1 LACLTAYE
9 WPGNVRELDNVVQRA
24 LVLGRSE
31 RIELAQL
38 PADLRGGSPLV
49 AVPTATLSPGADMV
63 AVESLEL
70 AAAVEAVETRYIA
83 EALRRS
89 GDNKRRAAAMLGISE
104 RSLWYKLER
113 GRG

>member
-1 LACLTAYE
+1 
-9 WPGNVRELDNVVQRA
+9 VRELDNVVQRA
-24 LVLGRSE
+24 LVLGRGE

-38 PADLRGGSPLV
+38 PADLRGGNSVLP
-49 AVPTATLSPGADMV
+49 VPTVSLSLGPEMAT
-63 AVESLEL
+63 VESLEL
-70 AAAVEAVETRYIA
+70 AVAVEAVETSYIA

-89 GDNKRRAAAMLGISE
+89 GDNKRRAAALLGISE